1 MDNNSMNKLLTYL
14 HSNNI
19 SYYSLNNNYIIF
31 INSSIQIDYLLSF
44 PNSTYTNN
52 CLNNISD
59 HFIISIPIT
68 N

>member
-1 MDNNSMNKLLTYL
+1 MNLLTYL

-31 INSSIQIDYLLSF
+31 INSSIQIEYLLLF
-44 PNSTYTNN
+44 PNSTFTNN
-52 CLNNISD
+52 CLNNTNSD